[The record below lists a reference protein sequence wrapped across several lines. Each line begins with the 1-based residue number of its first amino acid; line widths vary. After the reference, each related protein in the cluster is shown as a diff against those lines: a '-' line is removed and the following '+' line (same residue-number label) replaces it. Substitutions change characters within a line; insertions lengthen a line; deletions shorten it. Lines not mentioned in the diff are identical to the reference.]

1 MNTWGIKV
9 TIFNKKSEKV
19 LKEENREELYRY
31 IWGILKNKK
40 CILYQINGIDD
51 HIHIATHIH
60 PTIALSNLVKDIK
73 IGSSLWIKENNIFP
87 NFVSWQKGYGGFTY
101 SIKEKRQSNWLY

>member
-1 MNTWGIKV
+1 MQ
-9 TIFNKKSEKV
+9 
-19 LKEENREELYRY
+19 
-31 IWGILKNKK
+31 NKK

-73 IGSSLWIKENNIFP
+73 IGSSLWIKENNIFR

-101 SIKEKRQSNWLY
+101 SIKEKGNLIGYIKKQQEYHSHKTFREEYFELLKENGIEFDERYWW